1 MTFHSDRKWVSPD
14 AEIGEGTIIQA
25 GAVIEEDCRIGR
37 GCRIGYHAVLRQG
50 TVIGDYSVFGSLS
63 ASEGWNRIGD
73 NVTIHSQCH
82 ITEDAVIEDFV
93 FIAPLFC
100 GANTL
105 RIVHGRDFPLV
116 KEGYTIKR
124 GARIAIQ
131 VAVLPGVTVGRDAL
145 IGAGAGVDVRFPFL
159 DPELIAISRGLPR
172 AAKVEGRETKILLR
186 RALRGDLPEEIVE
199 AGRIAGTKGGFTPSI
214 AGWWR
219 MGLGD
224 WVDEQLRS
232 VPRDLKVACLG
243 PARYAKMRLGLPVN
257 HWILLR
263 LATAPIFQQQHE
275 EGAYEE
281 DPTSKPLFASLIS
294 SKGEQVASLF
304 SRG

>member
-131 VAVLPGVTVGRDAL
+131 VAVLPGVTIGRNAL
-145 IGAGAGVDVRFPFL
+145 ISAGAVVTRDIPDYG
-159 DPELIAISRGLPR
+159 IAFGN
-172 AAKVEGRETKILLR
+172 
-186 RALRGDLPEEIVE
+186 
-199 AGRIAGTKGGFTPSI
+199 
-214 AGWWR
+214 
-219 MGLGD
+219 
-224 WVDEQLRS
+224 
-232 VPRDLKVACLG
+232 
-243 PARYAKMRLGLPVN
+243 PA
-257 HWILLR
+257 
-263 LATAPIFQQQHE
+263 
-275 EGAYEE
+275 
-281 DPTSKPLFASLIS
+281 
-294 SKGEQVASLF
+294 
-304 SRG
+304 